1 MYEVYSMQCKKLM
14 ALALLAMSLIESAH
28 AQGIDDTI
36 ARELGLVRPAA
47 TGVKSDV
54 FDIALNIDK
63 QTELVFP
70 LSLPTPRSLSF

>member
-1 MYEVYSMQCKKLM
+1 MQCKKLI
-14 ALALLAMSLIESAH
+14 ALVLLAMNFIGSVH

-54 FDIALNIDK
+54 FDIALNIGK
-63 QTELVFP
+63 QTEL